1 MVYGLWACI
10 LNNKTLRNFYIMT
23 HIYHNIGSVSLHVSW
38 TYLQNCTVWKVV
50 NDTLKKLTA
59 NLTTQLY
66 SKFQSNLRK
75 DLTLQNGF
83 IGPLDYK
90 FMYLVH
96 ATPPYNCD
104 LELGQNHYIK
114 WHFCSF
120 QINFLLCLVY
130 KLVKKTSDW
139 WHTDHNKSP
148 QKGIGKKYEIELLCR
163 DAT

>member
-1 MVYGLWACI
+1 MVNVGYQHFWTDSHCPNRSEPTHHPLLPVSFLW
-10 LNNKTLRNFYIMT
+10 
-23 HIYHNIGSVSLHVSW
+23 
-38 TYLQNCTVWKVV
+38 QQCTVWKVV

-75 DLTLQNGF
+75 DLPLQNGF

>member
-1 MVYGLWACI
+1 M
-10 LNNKTLRNFYIMT
+10 
-23 HIYHNIGSVSLHVSW
+23 
-38 TYLQNCTVWKVV
+38 
-50 NDTLKKLTA
+50 
-59 NLTTQLY
+59 
-66 SKFQSNLRK
+66 
-75 DLTLQNGF
+75 TLQNGF

-130 KLVKKTSDW
+130 KLVKKHLIGDTL
-139 WHTDHNKSP
+139 TIISP
-148 QKGIGKKYEIELLCR
+148 PKKESVKNMRLSCCVEMPHSELQWSMANIFFQSREVIHVLHSL
-163 DAT
+163 DSSKVHPEKTHSPPYYIPM

>member
-1 MVYGLWACI
+1 MISGTGFK
-10 LNNKTLRNFYIMT
+10 NDP
-23 HIYHNIGSVSLHVSW
+23 
-38 TYLQNCTVWKVV
+38 CTVWKVV

-75 DLTLQNGF
+75 DLPLQNGF

-96 ATPPYNCD
+96 AIPPYNCD

-114 WHFCSF
+114 WHFFSF

-130 KLVKKTSDW
+130 KLVKKNLIGDTLTIISPPKKESVKNMRLSCCVEMP
-139 WHTDHNKSP
+139 HSGLLTDS
-148 QKGIGKKYEIELLCR
+148 LLVKI
-163 DAT
+163 

>member
-1 MVYGLWACI
+1 MHIIVFTQ
-10 LNNKTLRNFYIMT
+10 KSTLSISYRNFAWIWNSFRC
-23 HIYHNIGSVSLHVSW
+23 IQDSGD
-38 TYLQNCTVWKVV
+38 CTVWKVV

-75 DLTLQNGF
+75 DLPLQNGF